1 MNIAAV
7 IADHPAESAAI
18 MSRAEVTTYGML
30 RDQVAALRGGLRG
43 LGLEPGDQ
51 VAIACGTNWY
61 FVVSFLAVT
70 GAGLVA
76 VPVNPTQ
83 PAPEMHRQLG
93 QVRCR
98 AAVVGPTGARSFS
111 QVDLAALATLEHLIV
126 PGGLLPDRATTSF
139 DDMLAAEPEPL
150 VRRFDDDL
158 AVLLF
163 TSGTAGAP
171 RAAMLT
177 HGNLLSNL
185 RSIHDGRIDSVRPD
199 DVALC
204 VVPLFHIL
212 GLNPILLAVLRG
224 GARAV
229 LVERFD
235 AASAVETI
243 ARRGVTLLAGPPPMW
258 TALANQPDATR
269 DDLATLRI
277 ATSGAAALPRTTFE
291 RMRDRF
297 GLEVAEGY
305 GLTEA
310 SPVVT
315 VDGADGE
322 VHPGS
327 VGRPV
332 PGVEVR
338 LVDGDGHDALVGDA
352 GEIWVKG
359 PNVFKGYWEDPEAT
373 ARVITHDGWLRTG
386 DIAVAD
392 GDGRLY
398 LVDRAK
404 DLIIVSG
411 FNVYPAEVE
420 EVLAEHP
427 AIQQA
432 MVVGHPD
439 ASTGESVVAHVVVRP
454 GTAAEEDDIIAFC
467 TDRLA
472 RYKAPAKVWFHGAL
486 PVTPAGKA
494 LRRELSP

>member
-1 MNIAAV
+1 VNVAAV
-7 IADHPAESAAI
+7 IEGHPADSAAI
-18 MSRAEVTTYGML
+18 VSRGEVTTYGTL
-30 RDQVAALRGGLRG
+30 REQVGAMRGGLHG
-43 LGLEPGDQ
+43 IGLEPGDQ

-83 PAPEMHRQLG
+83 PAAEMHRQLG

-111 QVDLAALATLEHLIV
+111 QVDRAALPTLEHLIV
-126 PGGLLPDRATTSF
+126 PAGVMPGAETTSF
-139 DDMLAAEPEPL
+139 DYMLRAAPEPVVPRL
-150 VRRFDDDL
+150 DDDL

-163 TSGTAGAP
+163 TSGTAGASK
-171 RAAMLT
+171 AAMLT
-177 HGNLLSNL
+177 HGNLLANL
-185 RSIHDGRIDSVRPD
+185 RSVHEASDEPVRPD

-212 GLNPILLAVLRG
+212 GLNPILLAALRA
-224 GARAV
+224 GARVV

-235 AASAVETI
+235 PASAVETI

-258 TALANQPDATR
+258 TALANQPDATS
-269 DDLATLRI
+269 DDLATLRV
-277 ATSGAAALPRTTFE
+277 ASSGAAALPRTTFD

-315 VDGADGE
+315 VDGSGGE

-332 PGVEVR
+332 PTVEVR

-373 ARVITHDGWLRTG
+373 AHVLTPDGWLRTG

-427 AIQQA
+427 AVEQA

-439 ASTGESVVAHVVVRP
+439 ATTGEAVVAHVVVRP
-454 GTAAEEDDIIAFC
+454 GTAVEEDDIIAFC
-467 TDRLA
+467 ADRLA

-486 PVTPAGKA
+486 PVTASGKA
-494 LRRELSP
+494 VRRELTT